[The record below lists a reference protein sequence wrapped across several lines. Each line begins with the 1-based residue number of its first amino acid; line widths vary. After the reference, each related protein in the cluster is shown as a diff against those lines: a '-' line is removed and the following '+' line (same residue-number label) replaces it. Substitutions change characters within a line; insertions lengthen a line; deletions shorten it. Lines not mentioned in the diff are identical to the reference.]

1 MSSEPAKESPENI
14 MSKIPTTE
22 GSGCEDFVP
31 PVSEQDENAEQIAKL
46 REENKNLTDQILR
59 KQAEFE
65 NVRRRMDREKEE
77 FMQYSLFSAAKE
89 LLPVLDG
96 FDLALGV
103 SASAA
108 DYRKGVEL
116 IHQQLY
122 SALEKLGLKAVES
135 KNQEF
140 DPRLHEAIAAV
151 ETDDIPEN
159 HIAEEFQ
166 RGYFFKDRLLRPARV
181 KIAKPKSTA
190 VRP

>member
-1 MSSEPAKESPENI
+1 MSSNPAKDNPENI
-14 MSKIPTTE
+14 MSNIPSTE
-22 GSGCEDFVP
+22 GSNGEDFVAP
-31 PVSEQDENAEQIAKL
+31 ASEQDEFAEQLAKL

-65 NVRRRMDREKEE
+65 NVRRRIDREKED
-77 FMQYSLFSAAKE
+77 FMQYSLFNAAKE
-89 LLPVLDG
+89 LLPILDG

-103 SASAA
+103 AGGGE

-122 SALEKLGLKAVES
+122 SALEKLGLKAVET
-135 KNQEF
+135 KNREF
-140 DPRLHEAIAAV
+140 DPHLHEAIAAV
-151 ETDDIPEN
+151 ETDEIPEN

-181 KIAKPKSTA
+181 KIAKPKPTA